1 MGEIRTGV
9 YIRGDRTFQHPK
21 EGKLVPTCKDCK
33 FYELID
39 ESRGSCFGHEV
50 SGDREISQCPTR
62 TFVAK

>member
-1 MGEIRTGV
+1 
-9 YIRGDRTFQHPK
+9 
-21 EGKLVPTCKDCK
+21 VPTCKDCK